1 MNRKVPCCPHST
13 FTLRPDTTDDKG
25 TRRAALALA
34 LLSEA
39 VEGQPERMK
48 HVKRQSPS
56 PISGEGLCK
65 AFLTKEQL
73 WGVDKQHLRWAPSG
87 SKQEKWAKMER
98 VGRNGM
104 SAPQIVV
111 VNHEAPRSC
120 PSFRN
125 HL

>member
-1 MNRKVPCCPHST
+1 MHEACEEAASLINLWCRTLQRLPDEQAAVSST
-13 FTLRPDTTDDKG
+13 Y
-25 TRRAALALA
+25 
-34 LLSEA
+34 LL
-39 VEGQPERMK
+39 
-48 HVKRQSPS
+48 
-56 PISGEGLCK
+56 
-65 AFLTKEQL
+65 
-73 WGVDKQHLRWAPSG
+73 WAPSG

-120 PSFRN
+120 PLFRN